1 MGRKVTVKILGVG
14 TSTGVP
20 LPGCRCSIC
29 LSSHPRN
36 KRLRS
41 SIAFKIDGA
50 TTPTDESRY
59 IVVDTTP
66 DFRYQCLRAEISR
79 VDAVVYTHH
88 HADHI
93 FGLDDL
99 RSFNFSC
106 KTRIPL
112 YAAAETAR
120 DIRFRFNYAFDP
132 AERTKFSTP
141 PQLELQEI
149 RPFEPID
156 LCGIRLLP
164 LAIGHGD
171 LSILGFKVGDFAYI
185 TDCNSIPDETLK
197 HLVGIDTIILDAL
210 RHRPHGA
217 HFTVEE
223 ALQQL
228 EAIKPRKSYLTH
240 LSHELDY
247 DETNRL
253 LSENTALDVELA
265 YDMLEFELPGSPFF
279 E

>member
-1 MGRKVTVKILGVG
+1 MGNKVTVNILGVG

-20 LPGCRCSIC
+20 LPGCRCAIC
-29 LSSHPRN
+29 LSNHPRN

-41 SIAFKIDGA
+41 SIALKIDGA
-50 TTPTDESRY
+50 TASTDESRY
-59 IVVDTTP
+59 IVIDTTP
-66 DFRYQCLRAEISR
+66 DFRYQCLRAGINR

-99 RSFNFSC
+99 RSFNFSR
-106 KTRIPL
+106 KARIPL

-120 DIRFRFNYAFDP
+120 DLRYRFNYAFDP

-141 PQLELQEI
+141 PELELNEI
-149 RPFEPID
+149 RAFEHLD

-171 LSILGFKVGDFAYI
+171 LTILGFKVGNFAYI

-197 HLVGIDTIILDAL
+197 HLVGIDTIVLDAL

-217 HFTVEE
+217 HYTVEE
-223 ALQQL
+223 ALRQL
-228 EAIKPRKSYLTH
+228 EAIKPRKAYLTH

-247 DETNRL
+247 EETNRFL
-253 LSENTALDVELA
+253 AENTKLDIELA
-265 YDMLEFELPGSPFF
+265 YDTMELELPGSPFL